1 MLVPCFLC
9 QYDIYLLAYCL
20 IGKISNLLACKSQS
34 LNLSL
39 KKVAF
44 NINQNMLC
52 YEVEPKCVNYTF
64 QNSQIFASVVFFSR
78 PSRSLEQYIIS

>member
-1 MLVPCFLC
+1 MLVPCFPC

-64 QNSQIFASVVFFSR
+64 PKLANFCIGYFF
-78 PSRSLEQYIIS
+78 

>member
-1 MLVPCFLC
+1 MLVPCFPC

-20 IGKISNLLACKSQS
+20 IGKLRTCWLVS
-34 LNLSL
+34 LNHL

-64 QNSQIFASVVFFSR
+64 PKLANFCIGYFF
-78 PSRSLEQYIIS
+78 